1 MPDSLSLTSPTRS
14 ATPQTPADMKQWT
27 TVITAR
33 ANILHIPF
41 REIWEYRELVMRL
54 VHRDFVSRYKQ
65 TVLGSAW
72 YVIQPLFTSL
82 MFTLVFNRIAK
93 ISTGEIPPMLFFM
106 AGTVCWGYF
115 SSCVTNTAATFSS
128 NAGLFDKV
136 YFPRL
141 VVPISQLIVNLIGFG
156 MQMGMFLAFY
166 LYYYWE
172 GAPIGMGWRIIV
184 LPVLLFQMAALGLGV
199 GCMVSAVTTR
209 FRDLQIMLGFF
220 MQLWMYAS
228 CVVYPLS
235 LVPENWRWL
244 YSLNPMVFIIEA
256 FRFAFMGQGTVY
268 LIQLVVSM
276 AVGIVVVFLGLI
288 LFNKM
293 ERTCVDLV

>member
-1 MPDSLSLTSPTRS
+1 
-14 ATPQTPADMKQWT
+14 
-27 TVITAR
+27 
-33 ANILHIPF
+33 
-41 REIWEYRELVMRL
+41 MRL

-82 MFTLVFNRIAK
+82 MFTLVFNQIAK
-93 ISTGEIPPMLFFM
+93 ISTGEIPPILFFL

-115 SSCVTNTAATFSS
+115 SGCVTNTASTFISNSS
-128 NAGLFDKV
+128 LFDKV

-141 VVPISQLIVNLIGFG
+141 VVPVSQLIVNLIGFG
-156 MQMGMFLAFY
+156 MQMVLFLGFY
-166 LYYYWE
+166 FYYLSH
-172 GAPIGMGWRIIV
+172 GADISMGWRIVV
-184 LPVLLFQMAALGLGV
+184 LPVLLVQMAALGLGV
-199 GCMVSAVTTR
+199 GCMVSAITTR

-235 LVPENWRWL
+235 MVPENWRWV
-244 YSLNPMVFIIEA
+244 YALNPMVFVIEA

-268 LIQLVVSM
+268 LWQIVVSFFVSI
-276 AVGIVVVFLGLI
+276 AVVVVGLVM
-288 LFNKM
+288 FNKTQ
-293 ERTCVDLV
+293 RTCVDIL

>member
-1 MPDSLSLTSPTRS
+1 MNTTAKKHS
-14 ATPQTPADMKQWT
+14 WT
-27 TVITAR
+27 TVITSDHKL
-33 ANILHIPF
+33 LHIPC
-41 REIWEYRELVMRL
+41 REIWDYRELIMRL

-82 MFTLVFNRIAK
+82 MFTLVFNQIAK
-93 ISTGEIPPMLFFM
+93 ISTGEIPPILFFL

-115 SSCVTNTAATFSS
+115 SSCVTNTASTFISNSS
-128 NAGLFDKV
+128 LFDKV

-141 VVPISQLIVNLIGFG
+141 VVPISQLIVNMIGFG
-156 MQMGMFLAFY
+156 MQMVLFLGFY
-166 LYYYWE
+166 FYYLSQ
-172 GAPIGMGWRIIV
+172 GADISMGWRIVV
-184 LPVLLFQMAALGLGV
+184 LPVLLVQMAALGLGV

-209 FRDLQIMLGFF
+209 FRDLQIMLTFF

-235 LVPENWRWL
+235 MVPENWRWL
-244 YSLNPMVFIIEA
+244 YALNPMVFVVEA

-268 LIQLVVSM
+268 LWQIVVSFFVSI
-276 AVGIVVVFLGLI
+276 AVVLIGLFM
-288 LFNKM
+288 FNKTQ
-293 ERTCVDLV
+293 RTCVDIL

>member
-1 MPDSLSLTSPTRS
+1 MTDS
-14 ATPQTPADMKQWT
+14 QKWT
-27 TVITAR
+27 AVITSESKL
-33 ANILHIPF
+33 LHIPWK
-41 REIWEYRELVMRL
+41 EIWDYRELILRL

-82 MFTLVFNRIAK
+82 MFTLVFNRIAG
-93 ISTGEIPPMLFFM
+93 ISTGEVPPMLFFL

-115 SSCVTNTAATFSS
+115 NSCVTNTATTFISNSS
-128 NAGLFDKV
+128 LFDKV

-141 VVPISQLIVNLIGFG
+141 VVPLSQLIVNLIGFA
-156 MQMGMFLAFY
+156 MQMVLFLFFYVYFY
-166 LYYYWE
+166 LQ
-172 GAPIGMGWRIIV
+172 GAGIAVGWRIIV
-184 LPVLLFQMAALGLGV
+184 LPVLILQMAALGLGV
-199 GCMVSAVTTR
+199 GCIVSAITTR

-244 YSLNPMVFIIEA
+244 YALNPMVFIIEA
-256 FRFAFMGQGTVY
+256 FRFAFMSHGSVY
-268 LIQLVVSM
+268 LWQIIFSFFISIIVILV
-276 AVGIVVVFLGLI
+276 GLVM
-288 LFNKM
+288 FNRAQ
-293 ERTCVDLV
+293 RTCVDIL

>member
-1 MPDSLSLTSPTRS
+1 MNTTAPSSE
-14 ATPQTPADMKQWT
+14 WT
-27 TVITAR
+27 TVITSEHKL
-33 ANILHIPF
+33 LHIPF
-41 REIWEYRELVMRL
+41 REIWEYRELIMRL

-82 MFTLVFNRIAK
+82 MFTLVFNKIAK
-93 ISTGEIPPMLFFM
+93 ISTGEIPPMLFFL
-106 AGTVCWGYF
+106 AGTVCWTYF
-115 SSCVTNTAATFSS
+115 NNCVTNTASTFSS
-128 NAGLFDKV
+128 NASLFDKV

-156 MQMGMFLAFY
+156 MQMVLFLFFYFYFLAQ
-166 LYYYWE
+166 
-172 GAPIGMGWRIIV
+172 GADISMGWRIVV
-184 LPVLLFQMAALGLGV
+184 LPVLLLQMAALGLGV

-209 FRDLQIMLGFF
+209 FRDLQIMLSFF

-244 YSLNPMVFIIEA
+244 YALNPMVFIIEA
-256 FRFAFMGQGTVY
+256 FRYAFMGHGTVY
-268 LIQLVVSM
+268 LWQIVVSFFVSI
-276 AVGIVVVFLGLI
+276 AVVLIGLI
-288 LFNKM
+288 MFNRTQ
-293 ERTCVDLV
+293 RTCVDIL